1 MSDSTYPVIRLPSAV
16 EKAIT
21 ALPCL
26 PPKPSLSELPELQLP
41 PRPQEPIVPAK
52 PQKPAPFARKQPQRF
67 PFFTLFLSGIWSSA
81 VGGLVAVLNDNNKLG
96 LAITVLLVTFSVL
109 RSHLTYGRRQEKYK
123 NERQKWLEE
132 VELYNQ
138 YYALWENRSQQ
149 LIAYKQDD
157 VDWQEAFIRAE
168 RERHEQ
174 KDLKDR
180 QLEAQYQQLIA
191 ELHSPE
197 AIATYRHSLVSDAAS
212 QMLPHEGL
220 GEASV
225 GSFDGYLVSRLEEYF
240 GEDRIF
246 TGIKVYGNKQGNYL
260 VPDAVYID
268 MDIGLHIAI
277 ESDEPYSLKQTN
289 YGEPIHYIGYLDDER
304 REEVYVNKYKWIL
317 VRFAEEQVIR
327 YADSCCKKI
336 AQLLAE
342 ILSDPSYLTPFA
354 EVSDLPL
361 IQRWTQAKAQEMVTI
376 KHRDT
381 YFNYF
386 EKMPKPSPK
395 KKSSS

>member
-1 MSDSTYPVIRLPSAV
+1 MMSDSTYPVIRLPSAI

-21 ALPCL
+21 ALPPL
-26 PPKPSLSELPELQLP
+26 PPKPSLSEPPKLQLP
-41 PRPQEPIVPAK
+41 PRPQEPIVPGK
-52 PQKPAPFARKQPQRF
+52 PQEPAPFAKKRPQRF
-67 PFFTLFLSGIWSSA
+67 PLLSLFLSGIGSVA
-81 VGGLVAVLNDNNKLG
+81 FGRLVAILNDNNKLG
-96 LAITVLLVTFSVL
+96 LAITVLLITFSVL
-109 RSHLTYGRRQEKYK
+109 RSHLTYRKRQEKYNNK
-123 NERQKWLEE
+123 RQKWLEE
-132 VELYNQ
+132 IELYNQ

-149 LIAYKQDD
+149 FIAYKQADE
-157 VDWQEAFIRAE
+157 DWQEAFIRAE
-168 RERHEQ
+168 RQHHEQ
-174 KDLKDR
+174 EKLKDR
-180 QLEAQYQQLIA
+180 QLKTQYQQRIE
-191 ELHSPE
+191 ELHLPE
-197 AIATYRHSLVSDAAS
+197 TIATYRHSLVSDAAS

-220 GEASV
+220 GEASA

-317 VRFAEEQVIR
+317 VRFAEEQVVR
-327 YADSCCKKI
+327 YADSCCKRI

-342 ILSDPSYLTPFA
+342 TLSDSSYLTLL
-354 EVSDLPL
+354 D
-361 IQRWTQAKAQEMVTI
+361 
-376 KHRDT
+376 
-381 YFNYF
+381 
-386 EKMPKPSPK
+386 
-395 KKSSS
+395 